1 MRERRRVAS
10 WGNLDVAAGGDETSG
25 GGPNNIELEF
35 IERTSPRARDLA
47 AARSAAAAAAAEA
60 ERGVTKTATTKTM
73 NTSDENT
80 AVLTTAASPPCARA
94 TGGRAGVVFVSG
106 RMTMCVCVCVCKRR
120 AVCVL

>member
-60 ERGVTKTATTKTM
+60 ERGRQDAFTATAATLG
-73 NTSDENT
+73 
-80 AVLTTAASPPCARA
+80 AAASAGGTRRGAR
-94 TGGRAGVVFVSG
+94 GDEDGDDEDDEYVR
-106 RMTMCVCVCVCKRR
+106 
-120 AVCVL
+120 